1 MKQLWPPNKVIERE
15 LFEPSDQLIK
25 HWVEEP
31 SCLDKDLIIDLENSV
46 LACEKRRAYLSART
60 ASMVENIDP
69 ADIITRKMPAELAS
83 VLQRRRDA
91 SRADFSSEP
100 KPGQIRLIEHLIG
113 PDGPTGIDLAS
124 PLAVL
129 LFEPTENPAIWYG
142 YGVSPETDYAGYWDL
157 VLEDGVDT
165 PFDPI
170 AGMVQV
176 WNPVHVLLSSSTE
189 RVLAQLSDGR
199 LAALSSLVHEYLF
212 GEETNTADADP
223 GTLALRWLD
232 GHRLLT
238 GTPLG
243 GKDDP
248 RYRYQQLY
256 HATFEAVRATARELL
271 YEFEDNEV
279 PVVGSGLERTSWLDQ
294 LAARVGKWADDL
306 QVSWTP
312 APDVAIAMSAP
323 AESSA
328 GSIEHKYNLNN
339 RLLMKFVLR
348 QVEQSELVEVH
359 LALLGKE
366 PLTVTPSEDGLDL
379 PGHELSTA
387 SPETVFTFLLDTQG
401 EITVKDEDSEL
412 VIPIT
417 PISA

>member
-1 MKQLWPPNKVIERE
+1 MKQLWPPNKVIERK

-31 SCLDKDLIIDLENSV
+31 SCLDKDLVIDLENNV

-69 ADIITRKMPAELAS
+69 ANISTRKMPAELAS

-91 SRADFSSEP
+91 SRADFPSEP

-113 PDGPTGIDLAS
+113 PDGPTGIDLAN

-129 LFEPTENPAIWYG
+129 LFEPTENPEIWYG

-165 PFDPI
+165 PFDPM

-176 WNPVHVLLSSSTE
+176 WNPVHVLLSSSTK
-189 RVLAQLSDGR
+189 RVLAQLSDER
-199 LAALSSLVHEYLF
+199 LGALSSLVHEYLF
-212 GEETNTADADP
+212 GDETNPTDADP

-248 RYRYQQLY
+248 RFRYQQLY
-256 HATFEAVRATARELL
+256 HTTFEAVRVTARELL
-271 YEFEDNEV
+271 HEFEDKEV
-279 PVVGSGLERTSWLDQ
+279 PVEESVPEHANWLDQ
-294 LAARVGKWADDL
+294 LAARVGKWADEFQL
-306 QVSWTP
+306 SWTH
-312 APDVAIAMSAP
+312 APDVAIAMSA
-323 AESSA
+323 ETRSR
-328 GSIEHKYNLNN
+328 GIEHKYNLNN

-359 LALLGKE
+359 LTLLGKE

-379 PGHELSTA
+379 PAHELSTS
-387 SPETVFTFLLDTQG
+387 SPETVFTFLLDTQSV
-401 EITVKDEDSEL
+401 ITVKDEGYEL

-417 PISA
+417 PIST